1 MYNFCSTW
9 NIVQEHHSWL
19 RNWQRI
25 HQALSGQNKSDSLV
39 LSATY
44 HSILKLVRL
53 VSILFFL
60 VPVLP
65 VWWSIR
71 LWFIIAFLY
80 NHIELCNHNSCT
92 QFSWLALLIEITSL
106 TLIQNP
112 LYSVS
117 VMLIA
122 FCTVSFLSSVMIK
135 SPLLD
140 RSSGFHLCKYHYS
153 VFNKFYNWIIIMI
166 VWSTKVQNLHM
177 LVHFSI
183 AYYQIFLTG
192 LQK

>member
-1 MYNFCSTW
+1 M
-9 NIVQEHHSWL
+9 
-19 RNWQRI
+19 
-25 HQALSGQNKSDSLV
+25 V
-39 LSATY
+39 LSAKY

-60 VPVLP
+60 VPILP

-71 LWFIIAFLY
+71 LWLVITFLY
-80 NHIELCNHNSCT
+80 NHIELFIHNNRT
-92 QFSWLALLIEITSL
+92 QASWLALLIDINSL

-140 RSSGFHLCKYHYS
+140 RSSGFHLYNYHYS
-153 VFNKFYNWIIIMI
+153 VLNKCYNWIIIMI
-166 VWSTKVQNLHM
+166 LWSTKANNLHM
-177 LVHFSI
+177 LIHFSS
-183 AYYQIFLTG
+183 
-192 LQK
+192 